1 MKAQQEELKA
11 LKRTCQHLT
20 VQMTKSD
27 DFVNMLAQ
35 RSDEIQA
42 TINQQQETI
51 NQMQMSG
58 ELMKSHNKLIF

>member
-1 MKAQQEELKA
+1 
-11 LKRTCQHLT
+11 
-20 VQMTKSD
+20 MTKSD